1 MQRGLD
7 GGSASSSPGEEVE
20 QETTTSPPA
29 ALIFVGRERG
39 PTDNE
44 YISAL
49 VIQWRRIFC
58 LRHEENGSGGRYAG
72 RISVQPAMADTTID
86 GSEDPNFVP
95 SFGLEIVRLGENL
108 LELALTWIPTT
119 VYQ

>member
-1 MQRGLD
+1 MGVGGGHAQRRDVSGRRRTVNSD
-7 GGSASSSPGEEVE
+7 VTSSSDLLPQITLMRME
-20 QETTTSPPA
+20 S
-29 ALIFVGRERG
+29 
-39 PTDNE
+39 NE

-49 VIQWRRIFC
+49 VIQWRRIFG

-95 SFGLEIVRLGENL
+95 SIGLEKVRLGENL

-119 VYQ
+119 VYH